1 MEFEPEEVLEP
12 VSPTGQMLKS
22 SVLSLVI
29 LGVLE
34 TEVPIHMSESR
45 ILSQLDEVFLPINP
59 RFSSLMVIDKNGE
72 KKWKRVEVNLKDH
85 VKVPVFPDKMSLEFY
100 DEVFS
105 DYLSKIGM
113 EQLPEDRP
121 MWEIHMFKYP
131 TSTAAGNIVFKLH
144 HALGDGYSLMGA
156 LLSCLQRADNP
167 SLPLTFPSRQST
179 SKMDG
184 EGGHGIFKFVT
195 QIFSG
200 VINTVLDFG
209 GSILKSTV
217 AKDDLTPIRPT
228 DDGAAL
234 QPITITSVT
243 FSLDHVK
250 QIKCSLNVTINDVIC
265 GVVLFGTRLYME
277 AASYESGKA
286 HSTALVL
293 LNTRS
298 IDGYKSVSEM
308 VKSNAEMPW
317 GNRFAFLHVP
327 LPKLTVAAE
336 SSDPL
341 EFVRHASNTI
351 KKKRNSSGVHL
362 IGAFL
367 ETIRKYKGSEAAA
380 KYLYSTL
387 NNSSLGFTNMIGPTE
402 KMALDNHPIGGM
414 YFVVAGSPQS
424 LGITMISYMT
434 KLRVVV
440 VATKD
445 HIDSE
450 GFKSCLEKAF
460 EMIFKAAVS
469 PSSC

>member
-34 TEVPIHMSESR
+34 TEVPIHFSESR
-45 ILSQLDEVFLPINP
+45 TLSLLEEVFLPINP
-59 RFSSLMVIDKNGE
+59 RFSSLMVIDKKGE

-85 VKVPVFPDKMSLEFY
+85 VNVPVLPDKMSLEFY
-100 DEVFS
+100 DEAFS

-121 MWEIHMFKYP
+121 MWEFHMFKYP
-131 TSTAAGNIVFKLH
+131 TSTAAGNIIFKIH

-156 LLSCLQRADNP
+156 LLSCLQREDNP
-167 SLPLTFPSRQST
+167 SLSLTFPSRQST
-179 SKMDG
+179 SKTDG
-184 EGGHGIFKFVT
+184 EGGHSIFKFVPR
-195 QIFSG
+195 IFSG
-200 VINTVLDFG
+200 VINTMLDFG

-217 AKDDLTPIRPT
+217 AKDDLTPIRPI

-234 QPITITSVT
+234 QPITVTSMT
-243 FSLDHVK
+243 FSLDHIK
-250 QIKCSLNVTINDVIC
+250 QIKFSLNVTINDVIT
-265 GVVLFGTRLYME
+265 GVVLFGARLYME
-277 AASYESGKA
+277 EASYESRRA
-286 HSTALVL
+286 HSTAVVL
-293 LNTRS
+293 LSTRS
-298 IDGYKSVSEM
+298 INGYKSVSEM
-308 VKSNAEMPW
+308 VKPNAEMPW

-327 LPKLTVAAE
+327 IPKLTVAAE

-341 EFVRHASNTI
+341 EFVLHTSNTI
-351 KKKRNSSGVHL
+351 KKKRNSSGAHL
-362 IGAFL
+362 TGAFL

-380 KYLYSTL
+380 KYLCNTL
-387 NNSSLGFTNMIGPTE
+387 TNSSIGISNMIGPTE
-402 KMALDNHPIGGM
+402 KMALENHPIGGL
-414 YFVVAGSPQS
+414 YFVVAGNPQS
-424 LGITMISYMT
+424 LTITVMSYMK

-440 VATKD
+440 GATKG
-445 HIDSE
+445 HIDSKD
-450 GFKSCLEKAF
+450 FKSCIEKAF